1 MEEQPLFAP
10 AEPISP
16 IRNETHF
23 NPANSYP
30 TPQSAPRLARKPTLL
45 QESPSRPPRRQ
56 PSMQAGPSHFVDEG
70 GPSVNSRLT
79 SHASQGMVG
88 GGVDFPM
95 DAEEPAGAACEFA
108 ECERIRQE
116 LTAAKD
122 AFKTLKQENQI
133 LENQGQDKSSQM
145 QQMRRDYAT
154 LQRKIADL
162 TEELASAR
170 NQNASMERQ
179 LREKK
184 AKIKFLDAELPGT
197 QAQLALKD
205 AQLTAMQGRFTSTC
219 ATFGVDVLVLHETL
233 RKERR
238 EKTEVTARQDESERK
253 LNAMRTEIES
263 VTGKYS

>member
-1 MEEQPLFAP
+1 
-10 AEPISP
+10 
-16 IRNETHF
+16 
-23 NPANSYP
+23 
-30 TPQSAPRLARKPTLL
+30 
-45 QESPSRPPRRQ
+45 
-56 PSMQAGPSHFVDEG
+56 
-70 GPSVNSRLT
+70 
-79 SHASQGMVG
+79 
-88 GGVDFPM
+88 
-95 DAEEPAGAACEFA
+95 
-108 ECERIRQE
+108 
-116 LTAAKD
+116 
-122 AFKTLKQENQI
+122 
-133 LENQGQDKSSQM
+133 
-145 QQMRRDYAT
+145 
-154 LQRKIADL
+154 
-162 TEELASAR
+162 
-170 NQNASMERQ
+170 MERQ